1 MRRLRI
7 LLRRVESPQWD
18 VVVRGSGVAALA
30 GLVSVVIWPNAIP
43 LLGFLIVTI
52 FVNGPLAP
60 LLPATYEPVL
70 MVAGRLY
77 HPVLVAAIGI
87 AGTLYVEFL
96 NYHLYSAA
104 LLHPRTEPARQSAIV
119 QRIVRLFQRAPFFSV
134 WLCAWSPLPF
144 WAVRFLAPLS
154 RYPVG
159 RYLFAT
165 FLGRAPRLW
174 FFAALGPFVP
184 LPTVALVAVTVVM
197 ILFAVI
203 VAVHRARRQPAGAE
217 ADVAPATAAPALGD
231 PEAAAESA

>member
-1 MRRLRI
+1 VRRLRI

-43 LLGFLIVTI
+43 LIGFLIVTI

-70 MVAGRLY
+70 MVAGRVY
-77 HPVLVAAIGI
+77 HPVLVAAVGI

-104 LLHPRTEPARQSAIV
+104 LLHPRTEPARESPIV

-134 WLCAWSPLPF
+134 WLCAWSPLPY

-154 RYPVG
+154 KYPVG

-184 LPTVALVAVTVVM
+184 LPTAALVAVTVAM

-203 VAVHRARRQPAGAE
+203 VAAHRARRQPAGAG
-217 ADVAPATAAPALGD
+217 ADVAPAVAAPALD
-231 PEAAAESA
+231 EPEAAAESA